1 MCPCSNEGPTSQIK
15 MVGTLTCV
23 PVLNDV
29 LHIAGPLLSS
39 FNISDNNLTAGC
51 AYYARNEWQIAVP
64 WTRPKMSQL
73 SWKHNMCTYVL
84 CMYVCMCLLLIGVQA
99 WKTIVRI
106 SIYWKKLQ
114 RKINGPT
121 QLPRDQTNHT
131 HPQSV
136 VSYTTTESLLTVWLR
151 LCPSS
156 SFQPTA
162 TTWPDRLGYPDTT
175 ATDDKQRRTWTAHTN
190 VSGASHQANRRPQ
203 ISQTRGTTRWLPE
216 TLLPSSPITHKA
228 GSKRC
233 GVNKKCPY
241 AAFLCLV
248 PVITFP
254 RSRWRLRSF

>member
-1 MCPCSNEGPTSQIK
+1 MCYTLRVLYCLPLTLATIIWRLGVHIMHVTSGKLLCHEQ
-15 MVGTLTCV
+15 GQRCHSCRGNTTCV
-23 PVLNDV
+23 
-29 LHIAGPLLSS
+29 H
-39 FNISDNNLTAGC
+39 
-51 AYYARNEWQIAVP
+51 
-64 WTRPKMSQL
+64 
-73 SWKHNMCTYVL
+73 MCF
-84 CMYVCMCLLLIGVQA
+84 VCMCLLLIGVQA
-99 WKTIVRI
+99 WKTTVRI
-106 SIYWKKLQ
+106 SSYWKKLQ

>member
-1 MCPCSNEGPTSQIK
+1 MHVTSGKLLCHEQGQRCHSCRGNTTWVHMC
-15 MVGTLTCV
+15 
-23 PVLNDV
+23 
-29 LHIAGPLLSS
+29 
-39 FNISDNNLTAGC
+39 F
-51 AYYARNEWQIAVP
+51 
-64 WTRPKMSQL
+64 
-73 SWKHNMCTYVL
+73 
-84 CMYVCMCLLLIGVQA
+84 VCMCLLLIGVQA
-99 WKTIVRI
+99 WKTTVRI
-106 SIYWKKLQ
+106 SSYWKKLQ

-131 HPQSV
+131 YPQSV
-136 VSYTTTESLLTVWLR
+136 VSYKTTESLLTIWLR

-175 ATDDKQRRTWTAHTN
+175 ATDDKQTDLDSTHERKRRLTPGKSKAPDLSDTRNYEMTPRN
-190 VSGASHQANRRPQ
+190 ASPFFCDH
-203 ISQTRGTTRWLPE
+203 SQ
-216 TLLPSSPITHKA
+216 

-241 AAFLCLV
+241 AGLV